1 MGPCVPRVPRG
12 HARDRAT
19 PVRSSV
25 SIPARSGVIGALPRR
40 IAGRPGANARPH
52 HRVARLET
60 AWILLFFL
68 PHRHK
73 NRTTRSA
80 FRLRAAGKRPASSAR
95 LTNSFLPP
103 LRRRDGRVHEG
114 PVQAGRGRAL
124 GTSRDRP
131 RERNEA
137 RAFSPFVQTSQTR
150 ARRSPQPEA
159 KRDETRD
166 GSDEISRRFSRAR
179 PDEPSPRTSATHITD
194 RSKSATCYPSGT
206 RT

>member
-1 MGPCVPRVPRG
+1 MPGRITGWRASRRHGFCYFSCHIGIKTERRVPR
-12 HARDRAT
+12 
-19 PVRSSV
+19 
-25 SIPARSGVIGALPRR
+25 
-40 IAGRPGANARPH
+40 
-52 HRVARLET
+52 
-60 AWILLFFL
+60 
-68 PHRHK
+68 
-73 NRTTRSA
+73 